1 MKANEIKDIVVNSIF
16 NNAVNIAYKKD
27 NKVIYT
33 LGMFIVD
40 ADENVNQ
47 FIDVCDDNMKR
58 TRINVNDIVKIVPR
72 IA

>member
-1 MKANEIKDIVVNSIF
+1 MKANEIKDIVVNSMF
-16 NNAVNIAYKKD
+16 NNSINIAYKKD
-27 NKVIYT
+27 NKVIYAW
-33 LGMFIVD
+33 GMFIVD

-58 TRINVNDIVKIVPR
+58 TRINVNDIVKIVPC